1 MFEKIIRI
9 CNNTKALNRDVIF
22 KKVFDNKG
30 VQQQVVDLNQSQ
42 MYDDG
47 VDSKGDSLG
56 KYSPFTIALK
66 EKKGQRIDH
75 ITLKDTGEFYGSMQ
89 VKAQRDEIIVSADMK
104 KPDTD
109 LEVIYPN
116 ALGLNEKSLSEIRD
130 FTKPL
135 FIEEVRKAIF
145 A

>member
-1 MFEKIIRI
+1 MFE
-9 CNNTKALNRDVIF
+9 
-22 KKVFDNKG
+22 
-30 VQQQVVDLNQSQ
+30 
-42 MYDDG
+42 DG
-47 VDSKGDSLG
+47 VDSKGESLG
-56 KYSPFTIALK
+56 QYSPFTIALK

-75 ITLKDTGEFYGSMQ
+75 ITLKDTGEFYGSME
-89 VKAQRDEIIVSADMK
+89 VKAKRDEIIVSADMK

-135 FIEEVRKAIF
+135 FIEEVRKSIF

>member
-9 CNNTKALNRDVIF
+9 CKNTKALNRDVIF

-42 MYDDG
+42 MFDDG
-47 VDSKGDSLG
+47 VDAKGESLG
-56 KYSPFTIALK
+56 QYSPFTIALK

-75 ITLKDTGEFYGSMQ
+75 ITLKDTGEFYGSMK

-135 FIEEVRKAIF
+135 FIEEVRKAMF